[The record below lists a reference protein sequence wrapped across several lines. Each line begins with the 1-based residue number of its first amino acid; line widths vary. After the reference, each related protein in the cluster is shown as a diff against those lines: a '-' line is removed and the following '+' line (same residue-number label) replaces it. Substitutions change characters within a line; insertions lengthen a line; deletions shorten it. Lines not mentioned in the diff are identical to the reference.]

1 VGWQFWGLIGNVH
14 GFECMNSVLVVL
26 FINVKTVVVLIGD
39 MMWINFV
46 NYSAALAFDCRACS
60 VELANK
66 KVLLMLAHCY

>member
-1 VGWQFWGLIGNVH
+1 
-14 GFECMNSVLVVL
+14 VL

-46 NYSAALAFDCRACS
+46 NHSAALAFDCRACS